1 LDAEKDKDYFDKS
14 KHLSNLEEVLD
25 EDTILSVDYNNTY
38 EDELDLI
45 SSELN
50 EISDDDTIEE
60 CESDE

>member
-1 LDAEKDKDYFDKS
+1 MDAEKDKDYFDKS

-50 EISDDDTIEE
+50 AISDDDTIEE